1 MTATPFISSILL
13 ASTDPGRLREWYQ
26 RAFGV
31 ATVDGFLGFGEV
43 GMLIVPGDDVQP
55 RTQEPGRVIINVNVP
70 DAKAAATHLDSMG
83 VSWVAEL
90 EYREPD
96 GLWFATAHDPDG
108 NYVQIIEVT
117 EAYLT
122 ARRERER
129 ERERERAA
137 AATR

>member
-1 MTATPFISSILL
+1 MTALPSIDTILL

-26 RAFGV
+26 QAFGV
-31 ATVDGFLGFGEV
+31 AANVDGFLEFGEV
-43 GMLIVPGDDVQP
+43 GVLIVPRDDVHPQ
-55 RTQEPGRVIINVNVP
+55 TQEPGRVIINVTVP

-90 EYREPD
+90 EYRQHD

-122 ARRERER
+122 ARRG
-129 ERERERAA
+129 RERERAA
-137 AATR
+137 AAMR